1 MSNLDM
7 AQRPS
12 FIYTTLLH
20 NNQLPHVIL
29 DCKNPRDHKLPYK
42 EALGD
47 SREHE
52 WKNTSLHES
61 SADIWN
67 TSCTVWGNQKTRG
80 HSQSYWFVVCPTH
93 VHSVQAKVLVLVL
106 ISPHCS
112 FYQSNTHSD
121 EHLHTD
127 RQTGSLNMKWMTDS
141 SCQATESGK
150 LSVHTHTLTIQ
161 ALFGNVIFSPLKGVP
176 CVSASVCVFQCVCVY
191 VCFSWMLTPLGLS
204 PTWFFQKPN
213 RLKRAQLHDL
223 SLSLPFPPSL
233 FL

>member
-1 MSNLDM
+1 MRKHLATVESMGERTKFTWEL
-7 AQRPS
+7 S
-12 FIYTTLLH
+12 WHLKHILH
-20 NNQLPHVIL
+20 SVGKP
-29 DCKNPRDHKLPYK
+29 
-42 EALGD
+42 E
-47 SREHE
+47 
-52 WKNTSLHES
+52 NT
-61 SADIWN
+61 W
-67 TSCTVWGNQKTRG
+67 T
-80 HSQSYWFVVCPTH
+80 HSHWWTQSYWFVVCPTH

-176 CVSASVCVFQCVCVY
+176 CVSVRVCVFQCVCV
-191 VCFSWMLTPLGLS
+191 
-204 PTWFFQKPN
+204 FF
-213 RLKRAQLHDL
+213 LDAYSIRA
-223 SLSLPFPPSL
+223 FPYLVFPKAQ
-233 FL
+233 

>member
-29 DCKNPRDHKLPYK
+29 DCKNPRDHKLPNE

-47 SREHE
+47 SREHG

-127 RQTGSLNMKWMTDS
+127 RLSKHEVNDGFIMPVHRVWQALCSHTHLDNTGFIWKCHFLSFKGGSL
-141 SCQATESGK
+141 CFCE
-150 LSVHTHTLTIQ
+150 
-161 ALFGNVIFSPLKGVP
+161 
-176 CVSASVCVFQCVCVY
+176 CVCVCVSVCVRVCV
-191 VCFSWMLTPLGLS
+191 
-204 PTWFFQKPN
+204 FF
-213 RLKRAQLHDL
+213 LDAYSIRA
-223 SLSLPFPPSL
+223 FPYLVFPKAQ
-233 FL
+233 